1 MRIALVHEQLIRFG
15 GAERV
20 LQVLHELF
28 PSAPIYTLLFDERMR
43 EFFPGADI
51 RPSFLS
57 SVARFIPH
65 RFLLPLFPS
74 AVEGFDLRDFD
85 IVLSSSSAFAK
96 GIITRPKTVHIC
108 YCHSPTRFLWDW
120 THEYLFANR
129 IPRILHIPARI
140 VLHVVRLWDQHAAG
154 RVDIYIA
161 NSRYTADRI
170 KKYYRKDAEVI
181 YPPVTIGGK
190 GHGTRLPAPEAQ
202 ADGGQVRDKGDS
214 ANPNL
219 YSPTSSPSFIIVSQL
234 AAHKRIDLAVEA
246 FVKLGLP
253 LTIIGEGPERRRLEH
268 LAASNIRFLGWQP
281 EPKMKDEI
289 LRAHAF
295 VFPGEDDFGLAP
307 LEAMALGKPVLAY
320 KGGGALEWLR
330 EGACG
335 EFFEDRT
342 SGSLADGIRRM
353 LEGMKAGRYDPKT
366 IRKQAAKFSRKLFTQ
381 KIRTIVEKAALG
393 V

>member
-1 MRIALVHEQLIRFG
+1 LLTRFLALFGMRIALVHEQLIRFG

-20 LQVLHELF
+20 LQALHELF

-57 SVARFIPH
+57 SVSRFIPH

-74 AVEGFDLRDFD
+74 AVEGLDLRDFD

-140 VLHVVRLWDQHAAG
+140 VLHMARLWDQHAAG

-170 KKYYRKDAEVI
+170 KKYYRKDSKVI
-181 YPPVTIGGK
+181 YPPVTMGGR
-190 GHGTRLPAPEAQ
+190 GYGTR
-202 ADGGQVRDKGDS
+202 DRDDS
-214 ANPNL
+214 ANPNP
-219 YSPTSSPSFIIVSQL
+219 YSLTPSPSFIIVSQL

-289 LRAHAF
+289 RRAHAF
-295 VFPGEDDFGLAP
+295 VFSGEDDFGLAP
-307 LEAMALGKPVLAY
+307 LEAMVLGKPVLAY

-342 SGSLADGIRRM
+342 PGSLADGIRRM

-366 IRKQAAKFSRKLFTQ
+366 IRKQAAKFSPKLFTQ
-381 KIRTIVEKAALG
+381 KIRTVVEKAALG
-393 V
+393 L